1 VRQAHTIASLLEDQD
16 DDILVTFRPLQPDTS
31 SNNGRTACTEIRRC
45 PIGVGVDHN
54 IHGTLSAPAL
64 SLAVS
69 SELDD
74 NQLVVE
80 AATQVFY
87 SIQILHHWTP
97 ASLLPGV
104 LAVTEQAD
112 RLIGSVQKAQ
122 LNNNV

>member
-1 VRQAHTIASLLEDQD
+1 VRQAHTIARLLEDQD
-16 DDILVTFRPLQPDTS
+16 DDIMVTFRPVQPDTS
-31 SNNGRTACTEIRRC
+31 SNNGRTACVEIHRC

-69 SELDD
+69 SELVDD
-74 NQLVVE
+74 QLVME
-80 AATQVFY
+80 AATQAFY

-97 ASLLPGV
+97 ASLVPGV

-112 RLIGSVQKAQ
+112 RLTGSGSKSAIK
-122 LNNNV
+122 